1 MTCEAGPSFTTKREE
16 ASVQMIEF
24 IRAYPNAAPM
34 IGDLLAKNL
43 DWPGADDIAERL
55 KAMLPPRDGQ
65 NPQVMQL
72 QQQMQQMDAQARQAV
87 DSLRRELEGVKADRD
102 IDQRKLIIDAFEAE
116 TKRMQVI
123 GDQQAMAMQTA
134 QQAQNDLLS
143 ASAANATAYGRFF
156 FACSTRDWGIG
167 HPNRHPALFA
177 LPQRRETP
185 GEESRWNNLKFRIPK

>member
-1 MTCEAGPSFTTKREE
+1 MRVYDLTTGKYDVTCEAGPSFTTKREE

-55 KAMLPPRDGQ
+55 KAMLPPQVTGQ

-102 IDQRKLIIDAFEAE
+102 IEQRKLIIDAFEAE

-143 ASAANATAYGRFF
+143 QQAPQTQPPTGGFSLPAQQ
-156 FACSTRDWGIG
+156 GIG
-167 HPNRHPALFA
+167 
-177 LPQRRETP
+177 E
-185 GEESRWNNLKFRIPK
+185 